1 VKPYQ
6 DKNPENDIKPV
17 VTEHYSEDS
26 VEGINLMKK
35 KKKRTKGYLV
45 ASSGRRHTEQK
56 WWDMVVEA
64 CRKKRNVK
72 RR

>member
-35 KKKRTKGYLV
+35 KRNGQRGIWSPHLGEDTQNR
-45 ASSGRRHTEQK
+45 SGGIWWLRH
-56 WWDMVVEA
+56 VE
-64 CRKKRNVK
+64 RKRNVK

>member
-26 VEGINLMKK
+26 VEGINLLKK
-35 KKKRTKGYLV
+35 KKETDKGV
-45 ASSGRRHTEQK
+45 SGRLIWAKTHRTE
-56 WWDMVVEA
+56 VVGYGG
-64 CRKKRNVK
+64 
-72 RR
+72 